1 MTITWDDIDFERN
14 SIYTYRRYSS
24 IKKDFTKPKTRTS
37 IRTLQSLK
45 QGLQ

>member
-1 MTITWDDIDFERN
+1 MLQTGFRFGEAMAITWDDIDFERN

-24 IKKDFTKPKTRTS
+24 IK
-37 IRTLQSLK
+37 RTLQSLK